1 VLWVESAKGPE
12 VRERIRDRHVG
23 VSISYAKTE
32 AWLAL
37 GWEAQIGVDA
47 VAIEE
52 VPDWEEV
59 ASVYLEQA
67 AQERLRKSTQPALDF
82 AREWAGFEARLKL
95 AGQPLVEGLAPP
107 PALLYGATFGAV
119 YVAVA
124 LGSGPT
130 LRR

>member
-1 VLWVESAKGPE
+1 MSTAT
-12 VRERIRDRHVG
+12 RIDFQK
-23 VSISYAKTE
+23 SCQLPTPWK
-32 AWLAL
+32 AL
-37 GWEAQIGVDA
+37 NE
-47 VAIEE
+47 
-52 VPDWEEV
+52 P
-59 ASVYLEQA
+59 S
-67 AQERLRKSTQPALDF
+67 LDF
-82 AREWAGFEARLKL
+82 AREWAGFEARLQL